1 MNVLKKNKKGSKGL
15 LRAWAVYDWANSVY
29 TAVITTTIFPIYYGT
44 LLDDSDTILV
54 LGQQIRSTAMISF
67 IVGLTISMVVL
78 LSPILSGIAD
88 YIGNKKIFMRFFVYL
103 GAFSCIGLYWFN
115 IDTIYLGLI
124 FYALGI
130 IGFQGS
136 LVFYNS
142 YLPDITYQHQMDKAS
157 AMGFSYGYLGSVIL
171 LIFNLSMVMKPDW
184 YGISGSVSEKPLM
197 AMRYS
202 FVTVGVWWLLFS
214 HYSFYF
220 LPKGNKKIKEVKN
233 VVLNG
238 FKELLS
244 VWNIVKKHLNIRR
257 FLGAFFV
264 YSMALQTVMIIA
276 AYFGE
281 QELYWNNDTEKT
293 TGLILSILL
302 IQLIAILGAELT
314 ARASSRYGNIP
325 VLIGLNIIWAG
336 ICIGAYWV
344 YFPIHFYFIAGSVG
358 LVVGGIQSLSRSTYS
373 KLLPKTKDTTSFFSF
388 YDVSE
393 KLAIIMGITIFG
405 FLDQTTGS
413 IRTSI
418 TFFPVLFLVG
428 VFLLLRMP
436 RKIFSK

>member
-1 MNVLKKNKKGSKGL
+1 MKKNKKGSKRL
-15 LRAWAVYDWANSVY
+15 LRAWATYDWANSVY

-67 IVGLTISMVVL
+67 IVGLTISLVVL

-115 IDTIYLGLI
+115 LDTIYLGLV

-142 YLPDITYQHQMDKAS
+142 YLPDIAHQNQMDKAS

-171 LIFNLSMVMKPDW
+171 LIFNLSMVMRPDW
-184 YGISGSVSEKPLM
+184 YGIQGSSSEKPLV

-220 LPKGNKKIKEVKN
+220 LPKGNKNIKEVKN
-233 VVLNG
+233 IVFNG

-281 QELYWNNDTEKT
+281 QELYWTSDTEKT

-314 ARASSRYGNIP
+314 ARASGRFGNIP

-336 ICIGAYWV
+336 ICIGAYLV
-344 YFPIHFYFIAGSVG
+344 YYPIHFYFIAGCVG

-393 KLAIIMGITIFG
+393 KVAIIMGITIFG

-418 TFFPVLFLVG
+418 TFFPVLFLIG
-428 VFLLLRMP
+428 VVLLLRIP
-436 RKIFSK
+436 KDTFQ

>member
-1 MNVLKKNKKGSKGL
+1 MKKNKKGSKRL
-15 LRAWAVYDWANSVY
+15 LRAWATYDWANSVY

-67 IVGLTISMVVL
+67 IVGLTISLVVL

-115 IDTIYLGLI
+115 LDTIYLGLV

-130 IGFQGS
+130 VGFQGS

-142 YLPDITYQHQMDKAS
+142 YLPDIAHQNQMDKAS

-171 LIFNLSMVMKPDW
+171 LIFNLSMVMRPDW
-184 YGISGSVSEKPLM
+184 YGIQGSSSEKPLV

-220 LPKGNKKIKEVKN
+220 LPKGNKNIKEVKN
-233 VVLNG
+233 IVFNG

-281 QELYWNNDTEKT
+281 QELYWTSDTEKT

-314 ARASSRYGNIP
+314 ARASGRFGNIP

-336 ICIGAYWV
+336 ICIGAYLV
-344 YFPIHFYFIAGSVG
+344 YYPIHFYFIAGCVG

-393 KLAIIMGITIFG
+393 KVAIIMGITIFG

-418 TFFPVLFLVG
+418 TFFPVLFLIG
-428 VFLLLRMP
+428 VVLLLRIP
-436 RKIFSK
+436 KDTFQ